1 MSRKYCQLLS
11 TIVTMYQL
19 LIIVAYKHESLI
31 EKVVKGNKILLIK
44 LIKLNIFEQWML
56 WYCSEENSE
65 DCKANSI
72 FLNDAISSFLLK
84 HYFTT
89 FIKKRN

>member
-1 MSRKYCQLLS
+1 
-11 TIVTMYQL
+11 
-19 LIIVAYKHESLI
+19 
-31 EKVVKGNKILLIK
+31 
-44 LIKLNIFEQWML
+44 ML

-65 DCKANSI
+65 DCKANST